1 MEFWKKQG
9 GDKKHSFHSY
19 IESDFKKKSYTCI
32 LIILDLRLCSQFI
45 LLIYYSAFTRGFQVG
60 KRLPDDDGTDATTK

>member
-19 IESDFKKKSYTCI
+19 IESDLKKKSYTCI
-32 LIILDLRLCSQFI
+32 LIILDLRLYVVNLF
-45 LLIYYSAFTRGFQVG
+45 Y
-60 KRLPDDDGTDATTK
+60 

>member
-45 LLIYYSAFTRGFQVG
+45 LLIYYSASVDCSRKHNSY
-60 KRLPDDDGTDATTK
+60 KRKVLIDV